1 MEGTQTDIAAAS
13 ALKMHKVT
21 HNLHNVSCIKNLLN
35 RCLINTSH
43 STKLQK
49 KLTTPNTPP
58 ILLLPSPFSKLTLIT
73 LINLINLIIL
83 INLINLIRIIR
94 IIRNI
99 RNINYSNDSNPS
111 RL

>member
-58 ILLLPSPFSKLTLIT
+58 ILLLPSPFSKLTLI
-73 LINLINLIIL
+73 NLIIL

-94 IIRNI
+94 FIRNI